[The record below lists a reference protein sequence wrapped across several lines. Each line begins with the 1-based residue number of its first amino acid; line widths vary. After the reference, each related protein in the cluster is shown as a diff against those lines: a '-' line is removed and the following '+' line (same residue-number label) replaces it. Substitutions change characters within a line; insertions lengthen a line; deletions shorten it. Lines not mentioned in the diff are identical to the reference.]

1 MGKTIIINL
10 EKVNISGDVL
20 DVGEKNLGIIYNLTK
35 EAQEE
40 MSLDYVNSES
50 KIQLKNREYDA
61 CTFFFELNKVWTSI
75 EKEKIIKEVYKYIKL
90 GGEILIWDI
99 NKERGK
105 VINNKIKVI
114 LPKSNIKEF
123 NFKNLN
129 VITSSNIEETKKILE
144 KYFNIEET
152 KAWEDIFFLRGK
164 KLETNV
170 KEEEKNE
177 NEGVTYSD

>member
-90 GGEILIWDI
+90 GG
-99 NKERGK
+99 
-105 VINNKIKVI
+105 
-114 LPKSNIKEF
+114 
-123 NFKNLN
+123 
-129 VITSSNIEETKKILE
+129 
-144 KYFNIEET
+144 KY
-152 KAWEDIFFLRGK
+152 
-164 KLETNV
+164 
-170 KEEEKNE
+170 
-177 NEGVTYSD
+177 

>member
-10 EKVNISGDVL
+10 ENVNISGDVL
-20 DVGEKNLGIIYNLTK
+20 DVGENNLGVIYNLTK
-35 EAQEE
+35 DVQEE
-40 MSLDYVNSES
+40 ISVDYVDSEN

-75 EKEKIIKEVYKYIKL
+75 EKEKIIKEVHKYIKL

-99 NKERGK
+99 NKERRK
-105 VINNKIKVI
+105 VFNNKIKVI
-114 LPKSNIKEF
+114 LPQNNIKEF

-129 VITSSNIEETKKILE
+129 VLTSSNIEETKKILE

-152 KAWEDIFFLRGK
+152 KAWEDIFFLKGK
-164 KLETNV
+164 KVEENI
-170 KEEEKNE
+170 KEEEKQE
-177 NEGVTYSD
+177 NEGFTYRD